1 MKNLHYWLHAESDTI
16 LIGPD
21 DQYTRNW
28 CDWVGKVK
36 ERSLKEL
43 KSLLHADSWVYQA
56 YTDQQL
62 INELGL
68 IDDKENHI
76 TIYTDGS
83 GDNAKKNGGFGIVLI
98 YKGEETYYQ
107 SDQYINTTSARME
120 IRGALK
126 ALQLIKNKNLPVTL
140 YCDNQYVVNS
150 ISLGWA
156 KKWESEDW
164 KGEYEPGERQVFN
177 IWKTLG
183 KRTNYDLWMQVLEEI
198 RKFTN
203 TVEFRWVKGHN
214 GHEYNEIC
222 DILAGEA
229 RKSEVIIDDSILLD
243 QNKPI
248 ENQ

>member
-1 MKNLHYWLHAESDTI
+1 MKNLHYWLHEESDTI
-16 LIGPD
+16 LISPD
-21 DQYTRNW
+21 DQDTRNW
-28 CDWVGKVK
+28 CDWVGEVK

-76 TIYTDGS
+76 TVYTDGS
-83 GDNAKKNGGFGIVLI
+83 GDNAKKNGGFGVVLI
-98 YKGEETYYQ
+98 YKGKETYYQ
-107 SDQYINTTSARME
+107 SDQYINTTSVRQE

-126 ALQLIKNKNLPVTL
+126 ALQLITNKNLPVTL
-140 YCDNQYVVNS
+140 YCDNEYTVNS
-150 ISLGWA
+150 ITKGWA
-156 KKWESEDW
+156 YKWESEDW
-164 KGEYEPGERQVFN
+164 VDKASNFPG
-177 IWKTLG
+177 T
-183 KRTNYDLWMQVLEEI
+183 KRKNYDLWIQVLEEI

-203 TVEFRWVKGHN
+203 TVEFVWVRGHN
-214 GHEYNEIC
+214 GNYYNEIC